1 MEGCT
6 NFIVALIFL
15 GMINIGSA
23 QSSTTLVTAVLTFG
37 DSTMDVGNNNYLPS
51 DFKANFPPY
60 GRDFENHTATGRFCN
75 GKLPTDITGML
86 SLKLYVH
93 VLTKFISQFDFW

>member
-6 NFIVALIFL
+6 NFIVVLIFL

-51 DFKANFPPY
+51 DFKANFQI
-60 GRDFENHTATGRFCN
+60 GRASGRERV
-75 GKLPTDITGML
+75 
-86 SLKLYVH
+86 S
-93 VLTKFISQFDFW
+93 FIV